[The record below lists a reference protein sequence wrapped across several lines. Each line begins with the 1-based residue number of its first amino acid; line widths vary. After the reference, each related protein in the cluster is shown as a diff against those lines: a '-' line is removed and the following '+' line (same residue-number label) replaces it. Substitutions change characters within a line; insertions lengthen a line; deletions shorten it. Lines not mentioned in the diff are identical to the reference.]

1 MITEIKNWIDD
12 RQRTYAVGLAL
23 FEKFAHADMRRKY
36 LEYFR
41 CNADSPMFSVAFGM
55 LAKKLSFINANY
67 SVDSISIQVEKTSP
81 SASDEV
87 RETPGSRLANI
98 PESLAPVAE
107 RIKEIVKIKAHL
119 ATLIADEHLP
129 RNEAKAFSEQ
139 IVALETERKALWQK
153 IDNYKQEEEPK
164 PQTTYADGARLAKDI
179 KNIKEKIKR
188 NTIRAKKADGEN
200 KEKILEKIEALKIEL
215 EEKQKQLEQ

>member
-41 CNADSPMFSVAFGM
+41 CNADSPMFSVAFCM
-55 LAKKLSFINANY
+55 LTQKLSFINANY

-81 SASDEV
+81 RASDEV
-87 RETPGSRLANI
+87 IETPGSRLANI

-153 IDNYKQEEEPK
+153 IDNYKQEEPK
-164 PQTTYADGARLAKDI
+164 PQTTYADGARLYKFI

-188 NTIRAKKADGEN
+188 NTIRAEKADGEN
-200 KEKILEKIEALKIEL
+200 KEKILEKIEALKIDL